1 MRSFIF
7 WALFWALGLLGSMA
21 SGTELSCGK
30 LYYRSLYLDET
41 AQALYIGGMD
51 RLIKVTHLNNIS
63 LTNCEED
70 VMRLESDNVANCVSR
85 GKSEEFDCKNHI
97 RVIQA
102 IGKKKDIPVSLG

>member
-1 MRSFIF
+1 
-7 WALFWALGLLGSMA
+7 MA

-30 LYYRSLYLDET
+30 LYYRSLYLDEA

-63 LTNCEED
+63 LTNCEAD
-70 VMRLESDNVANCVSR
+70 SMRLEADNVANCVSR

-102 IGKKKDIPVSLG
+102 IGKKEVSPKNVGLIHF

>member
-1 MRSFIF
+1 
-7 WALFWALGLLGSMA
+7 MA

-63 LTNCEED
+63 LTNCEGQD
-70 VMRLESDNVANCVSR
+70 VMRLEADNVANCVSR

-102 IGKKKDIPVSLG
+102 IGKIFRRKSLDHF